1 MAIYGYIRKDF
12 PVETTNQLEKV
23 MSYKCREIFIE
34 ETNFSVRKELNKLLQ
49 QLRNED
55 QLVVYNLQVFG
66 QEFVT
71 FEEITTQLA
80 DKQIRLIAIADQLDT
95 HEQKDFYH
103 MVSLLKQTHI
113 PIVQFKTKLN
123 IEKVRSR
130 GVVLGRPQ
138 IEEDT
143 IKKIK
148 VLHKKGTHSFRQI
161 AKECDVSIG
170 TAYKYARPD
179 EDW

>member
-71 FEEITTQLA
+71 FEEITTQW
-80 DKQIRLIAIADQLDT
+80 LIN
-95 HEQKDFYH
+95 KS
-103 MVSLLKQTHI
+103 V
-113 PIVQFKTKLN
+113 
-123 IEKVRSR
+123 
-130 GVVLGRPQ
+130 
-138 IEEDT
+138 
-143 IKKIK
+143 
-148 VLHKKGTHSFRQI
+148 
-161 AKECDVSIG
+161 
-170 TAYKYARPD
+170 
-179 EDW
+179 